1 MFNDTH
7 FDYDHVNDRREQS
20 ETMRTKNKRK
30 DENVKIDCPGFDIQ
44 SIVIAR
50 KAEEPSISRNERRIA
65 HVSISCLTVLTLQ

>member
-30 DENVKIDCPGFDIQ
+30 DESEKIGCPGFDIQ
-44 SIVIAR
+44 SVVTAR
-50 KAEEPSISRNERRIA
+50 KADEPSISRNERR
-65 HVSISCLTVLTLQ
+65 T